1 MKSAGAPS
9 WCKSAAFS
17 HADDYRK
24 SSGHLADRCSGNVQP
39 EAVPKLFRSEP
50 LSYSFAK
57 FTFEL
62 RLLNRVVLDHRQRP
76 VRGRRWLRDQ
86 SRSRLYQKGARVM
99 RYRPIIFRPSKMK
112 EQDAIQADQA
122 REVIHRALEVL
133 RSPTPDT
140 FLGRKTQE
148 PFPFENDA

>member
-1 MKSAGAPS
+1 
-9 WCKSAAFS
+9 
-17 HADDYRK
+17 
-24 SSGHLADRCSGNVQP
+24 
-39 EAVPKLFRSEP
+39 
-50 LSYSFAK
+50 
-57 FTFEL
+57 
-62 RLLNRVVLDHRQRP
+62 
-76 VRGRRWLRDQ
+76 
-86 SRSRLYQKGARVM
+86 M

-112 EQDAIQADQA
+112 EQDAMQADQA